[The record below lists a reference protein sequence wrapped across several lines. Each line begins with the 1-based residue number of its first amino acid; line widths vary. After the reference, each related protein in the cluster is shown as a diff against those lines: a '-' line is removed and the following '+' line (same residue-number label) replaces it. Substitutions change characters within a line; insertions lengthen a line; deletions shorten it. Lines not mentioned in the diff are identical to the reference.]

1 MNLSTVTHLLAAAA
15 CALFLGCGGSE
26 TKTQAM
32 KASDTPQ
39 QTTKQES
46 KPVTEQPAG
55 GPIKVSGD
63 TVTTAS
69 GLQYLMIKEGSGDTP
84 KQGDVVTVHASGWFT
99 DGKKFW
105 SSHDDGNPLVFA
117 LGATPPKVIAG
128 WEEGLLLMKAGEQ
141 RQLIIPSKL
150 AYGEEGRGG
159 AIPPNAT
166 LIFDVE
172 LVGIKK

>member
-1 MNLSTVTHLLAAAA
+1 MNLSTVTHVLAAAA

-26 TKTQAM
+26 TKTPAK
-32 KASDTPQ
+32 KASDSPQ
-39 QTTKQES
+39 QSTKTES
-46 KPVTEQPAG
+46 KPVTEQPTG
-55 GPIKVSGD
+55 GPTKVSGD

-69 GLQYLMIKEGSGDTP
+69 GLQYLMIKEGSGEMP
-84 KQGDVVTVHASGWFT
+84 KVGEIVTVHASGWFT

-128 WEEGLLLMKAGEQ
+128 WEEGLLLMKAGEK
-141 RQLIIPSKL
+141 RQLIIPAKL
-150 AYGEEGRGG
+150 AYGENGRPG